1 MRAITTT
8 IAGVAGL
15 LTLAAAGA
23 PAMAATPA
31 PVSVVSCS
39 SYSLPRDG
47 AMLIPQTAPAQF
59 NTLRITFVNQ
69 APLTAT
75 DVRFVVQYS
84 GHAQVI
90 EDTGKFSSGVSISN
104 DFTPADYIP
113 YNGPATCS
121 VQSVTFSDGSTWQ
134 PA

>member
-15 LTLAAAGA
+15 LTLAAAVS
-23 PAMAATPA
+23 PAMAAPS

-75 DVRFVVQYS
+75 GVRFLVQYS
-84 GHAQVI
+84 DHAQVI
-90 EDTGKFSSGVSISN
+90 EDTGKFSSGVSITN
-104 DFTPADYIP
+104 DFTPADYLP
-113 YNGPATCS
+113 YNGPAACS